1 MAAREFQADRERNT
15 LQQGVAPWHPPAPS
29 IGQRG
34 EHIVHHDVPRQLM
47 VKQTHGGRYGYTVD
61 QGPDANQRRLT
72 VRTAIPS
79 EYLRRQGLM
88 KVAFGDQL
96 SLVAIVT
103 DTYHKSDPAIVIE
116 QTHVNGTHDATD
128 ASITAFMQSAGF
140 TRLDDRQI
148 DTHELP
154 DGVWYRGSD
163 HLLVADANA
172 SNFVRLLN
180 SEQIIP
186 IDLVVTQ
193 YPPELIAEIE
203 KLTALGTTSTAPPPP
218 SQNESIR
225 GFDTLLQSH
234 IYAPGNTRT
243 NDRDRAQSAAT
254 FLKEG
259 ISSRASEEASPGNRR
274 PWRPTAATQAEWQR
288 LNQDT

>member
-1 MAAREFQADRERNT
+1 MTNA
-15 LQQGVAPWHPPAPS
+15 
-29 IGQRG
+29 
-34 EHIVHHDVPRQLM
+34 
-47 VKQTHGGRYGYTVD
+47 D

-103 DTYHKSDPAIVIE
+103 DPYHKSDPAIVIE

-140 TRLDDRQI
+140 TRLDDRLI

-154 DGVWYRGSD
+154 DGVWYRSSD

-218 SQNESIR
+218 RKTSQSVVLIPYFN
-225 GFDTLLQSH
+225 
-234 IYAPGNTRT
+234 P
-243 NDRDRAQSAAT
+243 T
-254 FLKEG
+254 FMPLVTPEQM
-259 ISSRASEEASPGNRR
+259 IEIVRNQPPPSSRKESPVERVRR
-274 PWRPTAATQAEWQR
+274 HHREIAARGVQLPQR
-288 LNQDT
+288 KPNGKG

>member
-1 MAAREFQADRERNT
+1 
-15 LQQGVAPWHPPAPS
+15 
-29 IGQRG
+29 
-34 EHIVHHDVPRQLM
+34 M

-72 VRTAIPS
+72 VRSAIPS

-103 DTYHKSDPAIVIE
+103 DPYHKSDPAIVIE

-140 TRLDDRQI
+140 TRLDDRLI

-154 DGVWYRGSD
+154 DGVWYRSSD

-203 KLTALGTTSTAPPPP
+203 KLTALGTTSTAPHPPRKTSQSVVLIPYFNPTFMPLVTPEQMIEIVRNQPPP
-218 SQNESIR
+218 SSRKESPVERVRRHHREIAAR
-225 GFDTLLQSH
+225 GVQL
-234 IYAPGNTRT
+234 P
-243 NDRDRAQSAAT
+243 
-254 FLKEG
+254 
-259 ISSRASEEASPGNRR
+259 
-274 PWRPTAATQAEWQR
+274 QR
-288 LNQDT
+288 KPNGKG